1 MSEDPPIKPLNP
13 SGLGQKHGQ
22 EFGQEFGQRKPVVP
36 TAPEIASGIGALL
49 TKRSTVVTLVLAG
62 SAVFLAYNVRF
73 QQSCTAPLP
82 GASPELLAEY
92 ERCRAR
98 RTSSSGG
105 RSYSW
110 SSGGTSSSST
120 HSTAARGGFGSTAS
134 SHASGHAG
142 GG

>member
-1 MSEDPPIKPLNP
+1 MSEDPPIKPPAP
-13 SGLGQKHGQ
+13 SG
-22 EFGQEFGQRKPVVP
+22 FGQRKPVVP
-36 TAPEIASGIGALL
+36 PAPEPASEIGTLL

-62 SAVFLAYNVRF
+62 SAVFLAYNMRF
-73 QQSCTAPLP
+73 QQSCKAPLP

-110 SSGGTSSSST
+110 SSGSTSSSST

-134 SHASGHAG
+134 GHTSGHASGHASG
-142 GG
+142 G